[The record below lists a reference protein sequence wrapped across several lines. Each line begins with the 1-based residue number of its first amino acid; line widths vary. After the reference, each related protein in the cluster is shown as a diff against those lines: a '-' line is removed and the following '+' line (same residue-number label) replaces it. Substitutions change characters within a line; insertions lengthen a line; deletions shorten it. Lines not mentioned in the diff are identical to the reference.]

1 MKMPAKTLLDK
12 IKHIIA
18 LNGPISIAEYMHI
31 CMADPEHGYYKTQEA
46 IGRQGDFITAPE
58 VSQMFGELIGIW
70 CITTWQ
76 QLGKPSP
83 FCLAELGPGKGTLMQ
98 DLLRAVKNN
107 SEFMN
112 AAQVV
117 LVETS
122 EALKK
127 VQKSKLPEDLVESEK
142 IKWEIDIN
150 KLPQMPV
157 IFVANEF
164 FDVVPFRQYVKKQS
178 GWHEIG
184 IGLSPDNSLQKMA
197 LANQIEPS
205 QLPAN
210 ANDEPEGAVFEH
222 APAREAI
229 MQTLAEQINKH
240 SGAALIIDYGHLTS
254 CFGDTFQAMAQHAYA
269 DPLAAPGEHDLT
281 SHVDFQ
287 PLATAAQAAGL
298 QSVHTATQGEFLL
311 NLGLLERAGNLG
323 RGKDEADQNRIRSEV
338 ERLAAPD
345 QMGTLFKVMA
355 IASSDIKPSGF
366 ETSEQ

>member
-1 MKMPAKTLLDK
+1 MLAKTLLDK

-31 CMADPEHGYYKTQEA
+31 CMADPEHGYYKTQEV

-70 CITTWQ
+70 CIATWQ
-76 QLGKPSP
+76 KLGKPSP
-83 FCLAELGPGKGTLMQ
+83 FCLAELGPGKGTLIQ
-98 DLLRAVKNN
+98 DLLRAAKNN

-122 EALKK
+122 DALQK
-127 VQKSKLPEDLVESEK
+127 VQKTKLPNDLVESGK
-142 IKWEIDIN
+142 IHWEIDIDQ
-150 KLPQMPV
+150 LPKMPV
-157 IFVANEF
+157 IFIANEF

-184 IGLSPDNSLQKMA
+184 IGLSPGNTLQKTA
-197 LANQIEPS
+197 LANQIETS
-205 QLPAN
+205 RLPAH
-210 ANDEPEGAVFEH
+210 ADDEPEGAVFEH

-240 SGAALIIDYGHLTS
+240 QGAALIIDYGHLVS
-254 CFGDTFQAMAQHAYA
+254 GFGDTFQAMAQHAYA
-269 DPLAAPGEHDLT
+269 DPLVAPGENDLT

-287 PLATAAQAAGL
+287 PLTAAAQAADL
-298 QSVHTATQGEFLL
+298 QSVHTATQGDFLL
-311 NLGLLERAGNLG
+311 NLGLLERAGSLG
-323 RGKDEADQNRIRSEV
+323 RGKDEADQNRIHSEV

-355 IASSDIKPSGF
+355 IASSGIKLVGF
-366 ETSEQ
+366 EMSEQ